1 MKRIAARINT
11 GIITVRTNMLMKTR
25 SRKGME
31 LVQVGILIAIAVGIG
46 LIFRE
51 QIGSFVDTTFS
62 DLLGA
67 DFKGN

>member
-1 MKRIAARINT
+1 MKSIAAKIQT
-11 GIITVRTNMLMKTR
+11 GIITVRTNVLAKSR
-25 SRKGME
+25 SKKGME

-51 QIGSFVDTTFS
+51 QIGSFVDTTFGQ
-62 DLLGA
+62 LLGA

>member
-1 MKRIAARINT
+1 MKSIAAKIHT
-11 GIITVRTNMLMKTR
+11 GIITVRTNMLAKSP

-51 QIGSFVDTTFS
+51 QIGSFVDNTFGQ
-62 DLLGA
+62 LLGA
-67 DFKGN
+67 DFKG